1 MECQNREYFLSSTE
15 SDPKSISDSESS
27 GHYSVVISLRILD
40 LAFLDLFEAESEK
53 IYIPFVSSFRRGE
66 KEKKTQAVSPV
77 TWKDSSK
84 KRREKPLVLLL
95 FSRSPPS
102 IQNWNETWGM
112 KKMSAYVDRSRSRK
126 KTRTNI

>member
-84 KRREKPLVLLL
+84 KDEKSRWFCFFSLALLH
-95 FSRSPPS
+95 
-102 IQNWNETWGM
+102 Q
-112 KKMSAYVDRSRSRK
+112 Y
-126 KTRTNI
+126 KTGTKRGE